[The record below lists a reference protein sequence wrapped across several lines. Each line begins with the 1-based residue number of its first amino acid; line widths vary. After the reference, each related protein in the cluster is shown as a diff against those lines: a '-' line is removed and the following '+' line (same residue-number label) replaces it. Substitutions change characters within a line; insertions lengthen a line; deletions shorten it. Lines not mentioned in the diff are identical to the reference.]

1 MNKQIIK
8 VLGFVAS
15 LTATIPAANA
25 EVGMG
30 ADLVSRYVWRGTD
43 FGDAPAVQ
51 PWISYTMGAIEV
63 GAWSSW
69 SISARSVAFDDDG
82 NLGGVGGANENDLY
96 VTYST
101 GLISVTLTDY
111 FFPNAQE
118 SDFFSFSDGDEVHI
132 LELSAAYSSGP
143 LSVMGAFNFSGD
155 PDNSFYVEGSYEL
168 LAEDDMTVG
177 LSVGAGNEVYAV
189 DADPM
194 IVAVGLN
201 VTKGAYI
208 ASYILNPEAETT
220 FLVFG
225 RSF

>member
-8 VLGFVAS
+8 LLGFVAA
-15 LTATIPAANA
+15 LTTAVPGANA

-30 ADLVSRYVWRGTD
+30 ADVVSRYVWRGTD
-43 FGDAPAVQ
+43 FGSSASVQ
-51 PWISYTMGAIEV
+51 PFISYTTGAIEI

-69 SISARSVAFDDDG
+69 AISA
-82 NLGGVGGANENDLY
+82 GGANENDLY
-96 VTYST
+96 ATYST
-101 GLISVTLTDY
+101 GPLSVTLTDY
-111 FFPNAQE
+111 FFPTAQE

-132 LELSAAYSSGP
+132 LEISAAYEMGA

-155 PDNSFYVEGSYEL
+155 PDNSFYLEGGYEL
-168 LAEDDMTVG
+168 MAEDDMTVG
-177 LSVGAGNEVYAV
+177 LSIGAGNEVYAV

-201 VTKGAYI
+201 VTKGVYM

>member
-1 MNKQIIK
+1 MSKQIIK
-8 VLGFVAS
+8 LLGFVAA
-15 LTATIPAANA
+15 LTTAVPAANA

-30 ADLVSRYVWRGTD
+30 ADVVSRYVWRGTD
-43 FGDAPAVQ
+43 FGNSASVQ
-51 PWISYTMGAIEV
+51 PFISYTMGAIEI

-69 SISARSVAFDDDG
+69 AISA
-82 NLGGVGGANENDLY
+82 GGANENDLY
-96 VTYST
+96 ATYSA
-101 GLISVTLTDY
+101 GPLSVTLTDY
-111 FFPNAQE
+111 FFPTAQE
-118 SDFFSFSDGDEVHI
+118 SDFFSFSDGDEEHV
-132 LELSAAYSSGP
+132 LEISAAYEMGA

-155 PDNSFYVEGSYEL
+155 PDNSFYVEGGYEL
-168 LAEDDMTVG
+168 LADDDMTVG

-201 VTKGAYI
+201 VTKGAYM

>member
-8 VLGFVAS
+8 VLGLVAA
-15 LTATIPAANA
+15 LTTAVPAVNA

-30 ADLVSRYVWRGTD
+30 ADVVSRYVWRGTD
-43 FGDAPAVQ
+43 FGNSASVQ
-51 PWISYTMGAIEV
+51 PFISYTMGAIEI

-69 SISARSVAFDDDG
+69 AISA
-82 NLGGVGGANENDLY
+82 GGANENDLY
-96 VTYST
+96 ATYSS
-101 GLISVTLTDY
+101 GPLSVTLTDY
-111 FFPNAQE
+111 FFPTAQE
-118 SDFFSFSDGDEVHI
+118 SDFFSFSDGDEVHL
-132 LELSAAYSSGP
+132 LEISAAYEMGA

-155 PDNSFYVEGSYEL
+155 PDNSFYLEGGYEL
-168 LAEDDMTVG
+168 MSEDDMTVG
-177 LSVGAGNEVYAV
+177 LSVGAGNEVYTV

-194 IVAVGLN
+194 IVAIGLN
-201 VTKGAYI
+201 VTKGAYM

>member
-8 VLGFVAS
+8 VLGFVAA
-15 LTATIPAANA
+15 LTVAVPAANA

-30 ADLVSRYVWRGTD
+30 ADVVSRYVWRGTD
-43 FGDAPAVQ
+43 VGDSPAVQ
-51 PWISYTMGAIEV
+51 PSISYTMGAIEV

-69 SISARSVAFDDDG
+69 SVSAS
-82 NLGGVGGANENDLY
+82 GANENDLY
-96 VTYST
+96 VTYAA
-101 GLISVTLTDY
+101 GPMSVTLTDY
-111 FFPNAQE
+111 FFPNAAE
-118 SDFFSFSDGDEVHI
+118 ADFFSFSDGDEVHV
-132 LELSAAYSSGP
+132 LEISAGYEMGA

-155 PDNSFYVEGSYEL
+155 PENSFYVEGGYSL
-168 LAEDDMTVG
+168 LEEDDMTVA
-177 LSVGAGNEVYAV
+177 LTVGAGNEAYAV

-201 VTKGAYI
+201 VTKGAYM
-208 ASYILNPEAETT
+208 ASYILNPEAEST